1 MSTYLDQS
9 STNLDL
15 SSAETPQAPNKEI
28 KLFNLGGGPPNNEN
42 LTDELLETRDGQPP
56 NKEHLNETLLETRD
70 GQRPRLKSLISRPR
84 DFPSAGEMQ
93 QRAPPA
99 LSEAVA
105 DFLGAEIGR
114 RRPIHG

>member
-15 SSAETPQAPNKEI
+15 SSAETPQAPKLEI
-28 KLFNLGGGPPNNEN
+28 ELFNLGGGPPTQEN
-42 LTDELLETRDGQPP
+42 LNGELLETRDGGPP
-56 NKEHLNETLLETRD
+56 TQENLNDELSETRD

-93 QRAPPA
+93 HRAPLA
-99 LSEAVA
+99 LSEADA
-105 DFLGAEIGR
+105 DFRGAEISR
-114 RRPIHG
+114 HRPIQG

>member
-15 SSAETPQAPNKEI
+15 SSAEMAQAPKLEI
-28 KLFNLGGGPPNNEN
+28 ELFNLGGGPPKQEN
-42 LTDELLETRDGQPP
+42 LNDE
-56 NKEHLNETLLETRD
+56 LLETRD

-93 QRAPPA
+93 QSAPPA
-99 LSEAVA
+99 LGEADA
-105 DFLGAEIGR
+105 DFLGAEISR
-114 RRPIHG
+114 HRPIQG

>member
-15 SSAETPQAPNKEI
+15 SSAETPQAPKLEI
-28 KLFNLGGGPPNNEN
+28 ELFNLGGGPPNKEN
-42 LTDELLETRDGQPP
+42 LNDE
-56 NKEHLNETLLETRD
+56 LLETRD

-114 RRPIHG
+114 RRPIQT